1 MQNIPVTQL
10 MQMRFLIFAALIVA
24 TPCAAATA
32 PFYGLAQ
39 AKDGDSL
46 MIDDREVR
54 LFGIDAPEWDQTC
67 KRAGKQWSCGQE
79 AASQLSKLVTGKQA
93 RCVAVDTD
101 EHGRTVARC
110 TVGTVDVNRQMV
122 SNGYAI
128 AYRRYSLDYVSA
140 EASAKAAKR
149 GIWAGTFEM
158 PSDVRHAAEEQ
169 PAKSVRSKTARST
182 PTVSSLRSS
191 PQPSGN
197 CVIKGNRNSRGEWIY
212 HMPGMPFYARTNPE
226 EMFCTEAE
234 ARAAGYRR
242 AKVR

>member
-1 MQNIPVTQL
+1 MLFVGVTS
-10 MQMRFLIFAALIVA
+10 AG
-24 TPCAAATA
+24 TSCAAAELS
-32 PFYGLAQ
+32 FSGLAQ

-46 MIDDREVR
+46 MVGQREVR
-54 LFGIDAPEWDQTC
+54 LFGIDAPEWDQSCT
-67 KRAGKQWSCGQE
+67 RAGKPWACGQE
-79 AASQLSKLVTGKQA
+79 AAAQLSKLVTGKDVG
-93 RCVAVDTD
+93 CVAVDTD
-101 EHGRTVARC
+101 DHGRTVARC
-110 TVGTVDVNRQMV
+110 TVGTVDVNRQIV

-169 PAKSVRSKTARST
+169 PAKPARSKSARSST

-191 PQPSGN
+191 DQPSGN

-212 HMPGMPFYARTNPE
+212 HMPGMPYYARTNPE
-226 EMFCTEAE
+226 EMFCTEAQ
-234 ARAAGYRR
+234 AKAAGYRR
-242 AKVR
+242 ARVR